1 MEDKI
6 IEIIEE
12 LAEIENLKENKEM
25 DLIENDVLD
34 SLAFIELIYRLEEEF
49 NIEIEPTQ
57 VKSDTWRRVS
67 KIEKLVINL
76 KSK

>member
-12 LAEIENLKENKEM
+12 LSEIKNLKENKEM

-49 NIEIEPTQ
+49 DIEIQPTQ
-57 VKSDTWRRVS
+57 VKSDTWRKIS
-67 KIEKLVINL
+67 EIEKLVANL
-76 KSK
+76 KK

>member
-6 IEIIEE
+6 IKIIEE
-12 LAEIENLKENKEM
+12 LAEVDNLKENKEM

-57 VKSDTWRRVS
+57 VKSDTWRKVS
-67 KIEKLVINL
+67 EIEKLVLEL
-76 KSK
+76 KK

>member
-12 LAEIENLKENKEM
+12 LAEIDNLKENKEM

-57 VKSDTWRRVS
+57 VKSDTWRKIS
-67 KIEKLVINL
+67 EIEKLVLDL
-76 KSK
+76 KK

>member
-34 SLAFIELIYRLEEEF
+34 SLAFIELIYRLEKEF

-57 VKSDTWRRVS
+57 VKSDTWRKVS
-67 KIEKLVINL
+67 EIEKLILNL
-76 KSK
+76 KK

>member
-57 VKSDTWRRVS
+57 VKSDTWRKIS
-67 KIEKLVINL
+67 EIEKLVLDL
-76 KSK
+76 KK

>member
-12 LAEIENLKENKEM
+12 LAEIENLKENKEI

-57 VKSDTWRRVS
+57 VKSDTWRKIS
-67 KIEKLVINL
+67 EIEKLVLDL
-76 KSK
+76 KK

>member
-12 LAEIENLKENKEM
+12 LAEIDNLKENKEI
-25 DLIENDVLD
+25 DLIENEVLD

-57 VKSDTWRRVS
+57 VKSDTWRKIS
-67 KIEKLVINL
+67 KIEKLVLDL
-76 KSK
+76 KK

>member
-12 LAEIENLKENKEM
+12 LAEIYNLRDNKVI

-57 VKSDTWRRVS
+57 VKSDTWRKIS
-67 KIEKLVINL
+67 EIEKLVLDL
-76 KSK
+76 KK

>member
-12 LAEIENLKENKEM
+12 LAEINNLKENKEI
-25 DLIENDVLD
+25 DLIENEILD

-57 VKSDTWRRVS
+57 VKSDTWRKIS
-67 KIEKLVINL
+67 EIEKLVLDL
-76 KSK
+76 KK

>member
-12 LAEIENLKENKEM
+12 LAEIDNLKENKEM

-57 VKSDTWRRVS
+57 VKSDTWRKVS
-67 KIEKLVINL
+67 EIEKLILDL
-76 KSK
+76 KR